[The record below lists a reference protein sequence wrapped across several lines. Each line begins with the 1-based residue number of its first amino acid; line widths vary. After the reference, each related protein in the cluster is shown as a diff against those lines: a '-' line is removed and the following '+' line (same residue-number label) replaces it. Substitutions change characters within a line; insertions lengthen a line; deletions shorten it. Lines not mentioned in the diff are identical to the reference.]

1 MLWLYRLIV
10 ALISPLALYKLRA
23 LGQSCSP
30 KTQAL
35 SPTRVGDFS
44 HTELDGKAIDLWIHG
59 ASVGEINM
67 LQALIEHYLNQNQRV
82 MLTTFTPTGLDRAIE
97 LFGQRVDHAFLPIDR
112 RKSVERWVNQV
123 RPKRLIVGETELW
136 PELYHQCQQKG
147 ISIVLVNARLSQK
160 RMRHY
165 QRLKGLYRYAIDA
178 ITVAA
183 CQTDQEAKR
192 WQTLGLGAGQTVV
205 TGNLKARVLLE
216 DHSKPAT
223 KTSAFVWTA
232 GSVHPEEDQ
241 IVLASHLALLKDH
254 PNATLIIAP
263 RHLTNLEAL
272 QRALEA
278 RDLQWMRFDP
288 AQPLKADGSASV
300 YVIDAFG
307 QLMEA
312 YGMSDVA
319 FVGGSLV
326 HVGGHNL
333 YEPASLGLPVL
344 AGPHLDQQQAAR
356 DALEAAGGLVVVQD
370 KNALSEALSG
380 LANNASLRIKMGE
393 AAHSVVQREALA
405 LQRTIEAIE
414 SH

>member
-1 MLWLYRLIV
+1 MLWLYRFIV

-35 SPTRVGDFS
+35 SPTREGDFS
-44 HTELDGKAIDLWIHG
+44 HIEMDGGAIDLWIHG

-67 LQALIEHYLNQNQRV
+67 LQALIEHYLSQNQRV
-82 MLTTFTPTGLDRAIE
+82 LVTTFTPSGLDRAIE
-97 LFGQRVDHAFLPIDR
+97 LFDQRVVYAFLPIDR
-112 RKSVERWVNQV
+112 QTAVKRWLDQIG
-123 RPKRLIVGETELW
+123 PKRLIVGETELW
-136 PELYHQCQQKG
+136 PELYHQCQQKN
-147 ISIVLVNARLSQK
+147 IPIVLVNARLSQK

-178 ITVAA
+178 ITLAA

-192 WQTLGLGAGQTVV
+192 WQSLGLDADQTVV
-205 TGNLKARVLLE
+205 TGNLKAKVWLE
-216 DHSKPAT
+216 TQSKPAT
-223 KTSAFVWTA
+223 KISAFVWTA
-232 GSVHPEEDQ
+232 GSVHPQEDQ

-263 RHLTNLEAL
+263 RHLKNLDAL
-272 QRALEA
+272 QQELKAHA
-278 RDLQWMRFDP
+278 LQWSRFDP
-288 AQPLKADGSASV
+288 DQPLKADGSSV
-300 YVIDAFG
+300 YVIEAFG
-307 QLMEA
+307 QLMKA
-312 YGMSDVA
+312 YEMSDVV

-333 YEPASLGLPVL
+333 YEPASLGRPVL

-356 DALEAAGGLVVVQD
+356 DALEAAGGLVVVPDQM
-370 KNALSEALSG
+370 ALSEALCG
-380 LANNASLRIKMGE
+380 LANNESLRIKMGE
-393 AAHSVVQREALA
+393 AARSVVQREAMA
-405 LQRTIEAIE
+405 LERTIEAIE